1 MPNTKKTASK
11 KVRIMDTTL
20 RDAHQ
25 SLLATRMKTEDLL
38 PIAEVMDNIGFWSV
52 EVWGGATFDTCLRFL
67 REDPWER
74 LRILKKAFKKTPLQ
88 MLLRGQNVVGYR
100 HYADDVVE
108 RFVDKSVENGMDVF
122 RIFDALN
129 DFRNIKSSVKA
140 TIKYGGKV
148 EASLCYTLGH
158 IYNNDLFVDMARK
171 LEDMGTDT
179 ICIKD
184 MAGLLAPFDAY
195 DLVSKLKKSVGVPIH
210 LHTHDT
216 SAMAVAATL
225 KAIEAGVDIV
235 DCAVSSMAGGT
246 SQPPLETIVHIL
258 RGTPLDTGL
267 DLKQIA
273 QVTEHFKTVRKKYN
287 AFESEYTGID
297 PNSIFYQVPGGM
309 ISNLASQLKEQN
321 ALHRMEEVMAEV
333 PRVREDFGFPPL
345 VTPSSQIVGTQA
357 TLNILTGE
365 RYKVVTSEVKN
376 YLKGLYGKP
385 PAPVNEDIRKKI
397 LGDEPVVE
405 VRPAD
410 LLEPEMEK
418 ARKEVGD
425 KAKSEEDVISYA
437 LFPKIFLEF
446 AELREK
452 GFPPE
457 ELKKPAVPQSGA
469 EAGPHLAPSEFMV
482 NVHGE
487 SYHIKVGGKG
497 HKSEGKRPYFLYV
510 DNQLV
515 EVLVEPLVEVV
526 PTEEGKISPTVGGQS
541 RRPKAKEQGDVTAPM
556 PGTVNKIKVKV
567 GDKVKAGDTMLIIEA
582 MKMENEVHTPI
593 SGEVK
598 EIHVKEG
605 DSVNPDEA
613 LVVVR

>member
-1 MPNTKKTASK
+1 MPNNKNKTAK
-11 KVRIMDTTL
+11 KVQIMDTTL

-38 PIAEVMDNIGFWSV
+38 PVAEIMDEIGFWSV

-74 LRILKKAFKKTPLQ
+74 LRALKKAFKKTPLQ

-108 RFVDKSVENGMDVF
+108 RFVEKSVENGMNVF

-158 IYNNDLFVDMARK
+158 IYNNELFVDMAKK

-184 MAGLLAPFDAY
+184 MAGLLAPMDAF
-195 DLVSKLKKSVGVPIH
+195 DLVGKLKKSVGLPIH

-216 SAMAVAATL
+216 SAMAVATTL

-258 RGTPLDTGL
+258 RDSPRETGL
-267 DLKQIA
+267 DLKLIGR
-273 QVTEHFKTVRKKYN
+273 VTEHFKSVRKKYD

-297 PNSIFYQVPGGM
+297 PNAIIYQVPGGM
-309 ISNLASQLKEQN
+309 ISNLATQLKEQN

-376 YLKGLYGKP
+376 YLKGNYGKP

-397 LGDEPVVE
+397 LGDEPIVE

-410 LLEPEMEK
+410 LLEPELEK
-418 ARKEVGD
+418 ARQQAGD
-425 KAKSEEDVISYA
+425 KAKSEEDVLSYA

-446 AELREK
+446 AELRDK
-452 GFPPE
+452 GFPAE
-457 ELKKPAVPQSGA
+457 EPKKPATDAAA
-469 EAGPHLAPSEFMV
+469 EAGPTLAPSEFRID
-482 NVHGE
+482 VHGE

-497 HKSEGKRPYFLYV
+497 HKSEGKRPYFVWV

-515 EVLVEPLVEVV
+515 EVLIEPLVEVL
-526 PTEEGKISPTVGGQS
+526 PSEEGKISPGVGGQS
-541 RRPKAKEQGDVTAPM
+541 RRPRAKEQGDVTAPM
-556 PGTVNKIKVKV
+556 PGTVIKLKVKT
-567 GDKVKAGDTMLIIEA
+567 GDQVKAGDTVLIIEA

-593 SGEVK
+593 TGLVK
-598 EIHVKEG
+598 EIYVKEG